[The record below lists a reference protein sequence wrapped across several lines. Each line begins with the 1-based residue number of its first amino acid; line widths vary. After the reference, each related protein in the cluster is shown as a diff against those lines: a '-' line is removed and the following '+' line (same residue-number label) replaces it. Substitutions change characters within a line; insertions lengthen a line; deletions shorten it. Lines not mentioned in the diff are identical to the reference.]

1 VLASPTEHGY
11 HVTDYYDTAAD
22 LGSREAFES
31 LVAACHEAGI
41 KVVFDLVIN
50 HTSRDH
56 PVFQMHAAGVD
67 AYADHYRRADGDF
80 DVTDTDWA
88 ELLAAGDMPEYYFNW
103 RRIPNLNF
111 DSPAVRECCS
121 TWSTSGARS
130 STASAPTW
138 RGACPTASGRRSVS
152 ACPTTSSCSTR
163 RSPRP
168 LLRRGEF
175 DVHYDTSLYD
185 ALRDVGAGDAPA
197 DAIADA
203 FARAE
208 WLGFDDRASRC
219 ATSRRTTTR
228 SATSPSTGGRR

>member
-1 VLASPTEHGY
+1 VFVRSFAGDTLPTTFREIERRVPYIESLGVDTLWLTPVLASPTEHGY

-80 DVTDTDWA
+80 DVTDTDRA
-88 ELLAAGDMPEYYFNW
+88 ELAAGDMPEYYFNW

-111 DSPAVRECCS
+111 DSPAVREWLLDVVDE
-121 TWSTSGARS
+121 WSAVVDGFRADV
-130 STASAPTW
+130 AW
-138 RGACPTASGRRSVS
+138 GV
-152 ACPTTSSCSTR
+152 
-163 RSPRP
+163 PR
-168 LLRRGEF
+168 LLE
-175 DVHYDTSLYD
+175 
-185 ALRDVGAGDAPA
+185 
-197 DAIADA
+197 
-203 FARAE
+203 
-208 WLGFDDRASRC
+208 
-219 ATSRRTTTR
+219 
-228 SATSPSTGGRR
+228 GGQ